1 MSSSA
6 AIRQFTLRLPEPV
19 LVAAKR
25 LAERRKLSVNAFI
38 RSLLEGAAESDR
50 LEALRDA
57 YDQLGQDRTDT
68 DVAPFRAA
76 QLEVLRRG

>member
-1 MSSSA
+1 M
-6 AIRQFTLRLPEPV
+6 
-19 LVAAKR
+19 
-25 LAERRKLSVNAFI
+25 NAFI

-57 YDQLGQDRTDT
+57 YDPLGQDRTDT